1 MVENEVFL
9 DAFSCGLLD
18 KILLQGKLFITN
30 MKLCFHSYFNKSN
43 LFFGVIFKFYVI
55 VYKGNKNGYTKIRNN
70 SVWKTK
76 NTPSFS

>member
-43 LFFGVIFKFYVI
+43 LFFGVKSLFTIILFI
-55 VYKGNKNGYTKIRNN
+55 GN
-70 SVWKTK
+70 
-76 NTPSFS
+76 